1 MDANLA
7 SQVRELEIR
16 NLSLSYRSG
25 AKNWNPVLQGICLD
39 VRAGE
44 VVGVL
49 GPSGSGKSS
58 LALAIAGALPRTAL
72 ITGGSITRPNPNAV
86 TALVYQEPAT
96 VLSPFRRVG
105 EQVADVVEAR
115 FGSTRGQCRAVALD
129 ELREMQ
135 FKDAEAVFR
144 AYPHELSGGQRQ
156 RIALAQA
163 FVRKPTLVV
172 ADEPT
177 SALDTVTQAEI
188 LRLFR
193 ETVGKRS
200 TATILI
206 THNPLLLRNLADRI
220 AVIHK
225 GQVIE
230 ESPAAALW
238 ARPEHPY
245 TQSLMAHARAHL

>member
-1 MDANLA
+1 MDAK
-7 SQVRELEIR
+7 ELEI
-16 NLSLSYRSG
+16 LDLCVSYG
-25 AKNWNPVLQGICLD
+25 LHGVCLD

-49 GPSGSGKSS
+49 GASGSGKST
-58 LALAIAGALPRTAL
+58 LALAIAGDLPRHAR
-72 ITGGSITRPNPNAV
+72 IVGGSIVRPNPQTV

-115 FGSTRGQCRAVALD
+115 FGSARRQCRAVALD
-129 ELREMQ
+129 ELRAMQ
-135 FKDAEAVFR
+135 FDDPEAAFQ

-156 RIALAQA
+156 RIVLAQA

-177 SALDTVTQAEI
+177 SALDSVTEAEI
-188 LRLFR
+188 MRLFR
-193 ETVGKRS
+193 RTVRSRS

-206 THNPLLLRNLADRI
+206 THNPLLLRDFADR
-220 AVIHK
+220 VIVLHE
-225 GQVIE
+225 GRIIDRVL
-230 ESPAAALW
+230 S
-238 ARPEHPY
+238 
-245 TQSLMAHARAHL
+245 